1 MLVRPNPLCRGFW
14 VLYFK
19 QIGGER
25 MKENDKTPPLIERRQ
40 DGLALVLHAYVV
52 ARSKL
57 DSYLTCGWYPI
68 LW

>member
-1 MLVRPNPLCRGFW
+1 
-14 VLYFK
+14 
-19 QIGGER
+19 

-40 DGLALVLHAYVV
+40 DGLALVLHSYVV